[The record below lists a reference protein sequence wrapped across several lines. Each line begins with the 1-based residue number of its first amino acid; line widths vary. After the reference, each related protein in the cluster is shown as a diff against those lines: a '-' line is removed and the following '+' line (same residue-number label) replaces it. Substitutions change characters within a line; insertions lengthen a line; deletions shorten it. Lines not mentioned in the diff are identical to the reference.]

1 MTDTSNKTYRL
12 VTVNTAPERAKR
24 LVGRTI
30 EALKDRYSIEH
41 VDNCE
46 KIDEVEA
53 KVKQHRPDVLFCA
66 SMWSKEEAEQI
77 LSIARSVKPDIKTHV
92 IPHGSQVEKGPDAIV
107 EHLVEEVPK
116 LLE

>member
-46 KIDEVEA
+46 SKPA
-53 KVKQHRPDVLFCA
+53 LNTRSHVK
-66 SMWSKEEAEQI
+66 SK
-77 LSIARSVKPDIKTHV
+77 H
-92 IPHGSQVEKGPDAIV
+92 
-107 EHLVEEVPK
+107 
-116 LLE
+116 